1 MVKSFPVF
9 CYLFFGLHICFLPFK
24 WKFPLSRHDLK
35 INLRGLEIGGWK
47 MFTIRILII
56 SNQWNLLGSK
66 IVIIS
71 RISSFPEWAANSDS
85 CLFFV
90 EVVEKPVF
98 TREHCSSRKLKSLN
112 ISPFFLQV
120 YDEIIF
126 VQQLWNTRNLFW
138 IMWKRF

>member
-9 CYLFFGLHICFLPFK
+9 CYLSFGLHICFLPFK

-35 INLRGLEIGGWK
+35 INLRGLETGRWK
-47 MFTIRILII
+47 ILII

-66 IVIIS
+66 IVMIF

-90 EVVEKPVF
+90 KVVEKPVF

-126 VQQLWNTRNLFW
+126 VQQLWNTRNLL

>member
-66 IVIIS
+66 IVIIF

>member
-35 INLRGLEIGGWK
+35 INLRGLETGRWK
-47 MFTIRILII
+47 ILII

-66 IVIIS
+66 IVMIF

>member
-1 MVKSFPVF
+1 MF
-9 CYLFFGLHICFLPFK
+9 CYLSFGLHICFLPFK

-66 IVIIS
+66 IVIIF